1 MENSWNDASLLG
13 DVKIEWK
20 ERKKKRE
27 RGREGE
33 EGTKT
38 IRTDEERYYSNGK
51 RYNFRGKSIGEKY
64 KRETEVVE

>member
-1 MENSWNDASLLG
+1 MERRVAVGRRKDRMKG
-13 DVKIEWK
+13 EKK
-20 ERKKKRE
+20 EERE
-27 RGREGE
+27 REGE

-38 IRTDEERYYSNGK
+38 IGTDEERYYSNGK

>member
-1 MENSWNDASLLG
+1 MERRVAVGRRKDRMKG
-13 DVKIEWK
+13 EKKEER
-20 ERKKKRE
+20 ERK
-27 RGREGE
+27 GE

>member
-1 MENSWNDASLLG
+1 MERRVAVGRRKDRMKG
-13 DVKIEWK
+13 EKKE
-20 ERKKKRE
+20 ERK
-27 RGREGE
+27 REGE

>member
-1 MENSWNDASLLG
+1 MENSWNDGPLLA
-13 DVKIEWK
+13 DVKIEN

-27 RGREGE
+27 RERERE

-51 RYNFRGKSIGEKY
+51 RYNFRGKRRGK
-64 KRETEVVE
+64 V